1 MKRLFCMLFYLI
13 STMGLINGQSV
24 KSFKYVLIESQKSS
38 PKDVEERLF
47 EGFTELG
54 FKVIKAEDYDSLQ
67 TSEPNSVL
75 LAKYRCRQSA
85 SCIFKIQL
93 YDKQGTEIY
102 EDEQICAN
110 GFMSKRL
117 DRRGAISRIFKQ
129 LSRELDI
136 TK

>member
-1 MKRLFCMLFYLI
+1 MLFFLMG
-13 STMGLINGQSV
+13 TMCLMNAQSI
-24 KSFKYVLIESQKSS
+24 KSFKYILIESQKSS

-54 FKVIKAEDYDSLQ
+54 FKVIKTEDYDALQ
-67 TSEPNSVL
+67 PTEQNSVL
-75 LAKYRCRQSA
+75 LVRYRCRQSA

-93 YDKQGTEIY
+93 YDMKGLEIY

-129 LSRELDI
+129 LSQESGI
-136 TK
+136 IKIFI